1 MGGGICILSCEP
13 PLLPPTMGHA
23 ALGGREGDVF
33 IRGGHS
39 LLPSPPP
46 KETNSAVLSVAHCI
60 AMSCDAVEQCP
71 PRPPPQHCLEGST
84 PPPAGRTPP
93 QSHEGGGGGAAAL
106 WLCQSRSTGVG
117 GGAEPAQPPPQPAAS
132 CQAEQ
137 RGGQAIPP
145 WSPPSSIGQPQCR
158 EQPPLPP
165 SPVCVLRQH
174 CDLPAPPTRAADRGP
189 PAPPEGPLLEKKL

>member
-13 PLLPPTMGHA
+13 PLLPPTLGHA

-33 IRGGHS
+33 IRGGRS
-39 LLPSPPP
+39 LLPSHPP

-71 PRPPPQHCLEGST
+71 PRPPPQHCLEGSA

-93 QSHEGGGGGAAAL
+93 QSHEGGGGGQPHCGSAKAAARG
-106 WLCQSRSTGVG
+106 W
-117 GGAEPAQPPPQPAAS
+117 GGAQSQHSPPPSQRPPARLS
-132 CQAEQ
+132 
-137 RGGQAIPP
+137 RGGGQAIPP
-145 WSPPSSIGQPQCR
+145 WSPPSSIGHPQCR